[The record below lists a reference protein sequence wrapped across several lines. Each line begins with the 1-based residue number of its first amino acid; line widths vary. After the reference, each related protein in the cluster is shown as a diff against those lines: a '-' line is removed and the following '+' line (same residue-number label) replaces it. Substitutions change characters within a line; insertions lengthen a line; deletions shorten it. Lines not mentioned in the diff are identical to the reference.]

1 MQGRFC
7 AEQMGKLF
15 FLWKKRRAGKK
26 ESGVGKEKTMKTW
39 MKWCVVC
46 VVIVLIAAVGIW
58 LGKAALDKAK
68 PSAEES
74 KIPLKRNTK
83 GTVFFGGS
91 REYGAYIP
99 KLKEMAA
106 QNDEVEELDIPL
118 YEAEELMYNTNGAFY
133 IGYDSARYRTAYNGR
148 VQTNEIFNSF
158 PTHAIRR
165 QSETMIYS
173 IYRSDSGFYLYLFFS
188 EESGDPDWDGLNTSI
203 GYPIVIQKMLSYEE
217 FAGVQVGDGV
227 EKLREIDP
235 VIEIYEEMFFEYYGL
250 NSVAAENLRKSN
262 DPISSVHYLKDGLL
276 KIEYDIVDDT
286 QLVVENIILNENYD
300 LTNLYGETYNYRI
313 LPQDLPEA

>member
-1 MQGRFC
+1 M
-7 AEQMGKLF
+7 
-15 FLWKKRRAGKK
+15 KK
-26 ESGVGKEKTMKTW
+26 W

-58 LGKAALDKAK
+58 LGKAALDKEK

-106 QNDEVEELDIPL
+106 QNDEAEELDIPL

-188 EESGDPDWDGLNTSI
+188 EESGDPDWDGLNTPI
-203 GYPIVIQKMLSYEE
+203 GYPIVIQKMLSYED

-235 VIEIYEEMFFEYYGL
+235 VIEIYEKMFFEYYGL

-286 QLVVENIILNENYD
+286 QLVVENIIFNENYD
-300 LTNLYGETYNYRI
+300 LTNLYGETYNYCI

>member
-1 MQGRFC
+1 MRSKWENC
-7 AEQMGKLF
+7 F

-26 ESGVGKEKTMKTW
+26 ESGVGKGKTMKKW

-58 LGKAALDKAK
+58 LGKAALDKEK

-106 QNDEVEELDIPL
+106 QNDEVEELDLPL

-133 IGYDSARYRTAYNGR
+133 IGRDCAMYRGSVNTRPY
-148 VQTNEIFNSF
+148 TNSILNSF
-158 PTHAIRR
+158 PTEAIRQR
-165 QSETMIYS
+165 DENSMYFIYQS
-173 IYRSDSGFYLYLFFS
+173 DFYLYLFFS
-188 EESGDPDWDGLNTSI
+188 EENGDPDWDGLNTPI

-235 VIEIYEEMFFEYYGL
+235 VIEIYEKMFFDHFTWNTY
-250 NSVAAENLRKSN
+250 AAEHHRKNN

-276 KIEYDIVDDT
+276 KIEYDIMDDT